1 MYVSDDEWQNTV
13 IGWLTYARLVVLRV
27 AGNTEGL
34 LWEIAQAPRCVAP
47 ERLVLLLP
55 LKREAYQGFRDRVQ
69 RLFPRGLPDYR
80 EKRQDMFR
88 RRGLMG
94 LVYFERDWTPRFV
107 RIRPLFLTMEGRH
120 LVKAVLKSALRP
132 VFAQLGVKPSGWW
145 TFGLGYRAAT
155 DTFEHVGGVAGENDK
170 R

>member
-107 RIRPLFLTMEGRH
+107 PIRPLFLTMEGRH